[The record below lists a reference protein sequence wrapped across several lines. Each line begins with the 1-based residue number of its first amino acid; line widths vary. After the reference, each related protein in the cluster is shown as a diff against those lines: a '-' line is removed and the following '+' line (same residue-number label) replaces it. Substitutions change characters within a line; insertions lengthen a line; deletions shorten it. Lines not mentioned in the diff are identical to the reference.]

1 MFSVDYSRNSYH
13 PRHQKQVRKNSRTF
27 AIIALVLFLA
37 VGVIFYRYKK
47 TVMATKSLD
56 ELPIEVNLIS
66 LSPYTRSGRAL
77 KKVNGIVVHYT
88 ANPGATAKE
97 NRDYFNSLATTH
109 KTKASCHFIIG
120 LDGEIIQC
128 IPTREMSYASNSRN
142 RDTISI
148 ECCHKDASGKFNRKT
163 YRSLVLL
170 TRALMKKFNLS
181 SSQVIRH
188 YDVTGKLCPLYYVKN
203 SDKWDNFR
211 EDLNQWSFFD
221 YLYY

>member
-1 MFSVDYSRNSYH
+1 MYVAWIFVI
-13 PRHQKQVRKNSRTF
+13 VF
-27 AIIALVLFLA
+27 V
-37 VGVIFYRYKK
+37 VVMGGVYAYKRS
-47 TVMATKSLD
+47 VMATKTLD
-56 ELPIEVNLIS
+56 ELPIDVDLIS
-66 LSPYTRSGRAL
+66 YSSYTRSGRAL
-77 KKVNGIVVHYT
+77 RKVNGIVVHYT
-88 ANPGATAKE
+88 ANPGASAKE

-109 KTKASCHFIIG
+109 KTKASCHFIVG

-142 RDTISI
+142 KDTISI
-148 ECCHKDASGKFNRKT
+148 ECCHEDASGKFNRKT

-203 SDKWDNFR
+203 RDKWDAFR
-211 EDLNQWSFFD
+211 EDLNHWSFFD

>member
-1 MFSVDYSRNSYH
+1 MFLVDCSRNNYQ
-13 PRHQKQVRKNSRTF
+13 PRHQKQKRRMYVAWIF
-27 AIIALVLFLA
+27 VIVF
-37 VGVIFYRYKK
+37 VVVMGGVYAYKRS
-47 TVMATKSLD
+47 VMATKTLD
-56 ELPIEVNLIS
+56 ELPIDVDLIS
-66 LSPYTRSGRAL
+66 YSSYTRSGRAL
-77 KKVNGIVVHYT
+77 RKVNGIVVHYT
-88 ANPGATAKE
+88 ANPGASAKE

-109 KTKASCHFIIG
+109 KTKASCHFIVG

-142 RDTISI
+142 KDTISI
-148 ECCHKDASGKFNRKT
+148 ECCHEDASGKFNRKT

-203 SDKWDNFR
+203 RDKWDAFR
-211 EDLNQWSFFD
+211 EDLNHWSFFD

>member
-1 MFSVDYSRNSYH
+1 
-13 PRHQKQVRKNSRTF
+13 
-27 AIIALVLFLA
+27 
-37 VGVIFYRYKK
+37 
-47 TVMATKSLD
+47 
-56 ELPIEVNLIS
+56 
-66 LSPYTRSGRAL
+66 
-77 KKVNGIVVHYT
+77 
-88 ANPGATAKE
+88 
-97 NRDYFNSLATTH
+97 
-109 KTKASCHFIIG
+109 
-120 LDGEIIQC
+120 
-128 IPTREMSYASNSRN
+128 MSYASNSRN

>member
-1 MFSVDYSRNSYH
+1 MY
-13 PRHQKQVRKNSRTF
+13 
-27 AIIALVLFLA
+27 
-37 VGVIFYRYKK
+37 
-47 TVMATKSLD
+47 
-56 ELPIEVNLIS
+56 
-66 LSPYTRSGRAL
+66 
-77 KKVNGIVVHYT
+77 
-88 ANPGATAKE
+88 
-97 NRDYFNSLATTH
+97 NSLATTH